1 MEEAQV
7 FDSFSNLW
15 YTGEIIE
22 PEEIEY
28 TKMTPSEQPLDE
40 DTLFDFGEDQENQYL
55 GSGAMSPKSTD
66 EFMDL
71 STPPTSVE
79 ASRISTEFSLDPAIQ
94 MPRMGGDHED
104 SRMKRSQ
111 RMQSRTD
118 ELRRKLLE
126 TQ

>member
-1 MEEAQV
+1 VEEAQV
-7 FDSFSNLW
+7 FDSFSNVW
-15 YTGEIIE
+15 YTGDVIE

-40 DTLFDFGEDQENQYL
+40 DTLFDFGDDQENQYM

-66 EFMDL
+66 EFLDL

-79 ASRISTEFSLDPAIQ
+79 ASRISTEFSLDPSIQ
-94 MPRMGGDHED
+94 LPRTGDHED